1 MPTGRSPASGTW
13 RCSTPDSS
21 SATTACCRAFEGTST
36 PSATGNF
43 TLNQNNPN
51 NGVSALQM
59 MGGTL
64 SMSGGGQIVLGA
76 NVYTYGAATLATI
89 DAPINLN
96 NASRTFTLSQGTPLY
111 AAVEGSS
118 GSSVG
123 QLVAG
128 RPAGPVDPGR
138 RRRDGPGRRQHPT
151 DPKQRGPG
159 TLCRQQRHFVL
170 LAVQRADHRLDRQ
183 LHDVQ
188 RPNVYQT
195 AQAIQTQLQTWSV
208 PATCW
213 SPARSAAPARLRH
226 PVAVPGHFRRPGCRD
241 LRGPRPVD
249 HPHRHQHHRGMHDRL
264 PLPVLRR
271 KLDHQLQRHGKPHD
285 RGRRPGI
292 GRRPLSAWSRGWS
305 A

>member
-1 MPTGRSPASGTW
+1 
-13 RCSTPDSS
+13 
-21 SATTACCRAFEGTST
+21 
-36 PSATGNF
+36 
-43 TLNQNNPN
+43 
-51 NGVSALQM
+51 M

-123 QLVAG
+123 QFVAG
-128 RPAGPVDPGR
+128 GPLGQWTLAA

-183 LHDVQ
+183 LHDVHA
-188 RPNVYQT
+188 PNVYQT
-195 AQAIQTQLQTWSV
+195 AQAIQTQLQTWFGAGNVLVTGTLSGTGATSGTQSQFLVTFVGQDAGTSV
-208 PATCW
+208 APVQSTTLTGTNTTEACTIAFPYQSFAGSW
-213 SPARSAAPARLRH
+213 TISYNGTASPTIAAAAPAS
-226 PVAVPGHFRRPGCRD
+226 AVQTAAFLG
-241 LRGPRPVD
+241 
-249 HPHRHQHHRGMHDRL
+249 
-264 PLPVLRR
+264 
-271 KLDHQLQRHGKPHD
+271 
-285 RGRRPGI
+285 
-292 GRRPLSAWSRGWS
+292 WSRGWS